1 MDTLCVTFSS
11 GGMNYRT
18 TAASTSRHLNLTSP
32 MTSANQKPQCGG
44 HEIPAAVSELH
55 SDWIRLAWSAF
66 GSSCDSIS
74 LIQEAK
80 IYNLIQDP
88 DTFNYSNRN
97 EDRIGRFYE
106 GENVDNVTVLA
117 LTSQG

>member
-1 MDTLCVTFSS
+1 
-11 GGMNYRT
+11 
-18 TAASTSRHLNLTSP
+18 

-55 SDWIRLAWSAF
+55 SDWIRLAWFAF
-66 GSSCDSIS
+66 EIESHEQP

-88 DTFNYSNRN
+88 NYSNRN

-106 GENVDNVTVLA
+106 GENVDNVTVVA